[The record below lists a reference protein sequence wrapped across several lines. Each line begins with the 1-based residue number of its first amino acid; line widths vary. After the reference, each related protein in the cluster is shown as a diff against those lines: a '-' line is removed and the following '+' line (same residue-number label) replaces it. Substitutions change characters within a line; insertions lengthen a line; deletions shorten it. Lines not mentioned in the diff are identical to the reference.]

1 METLVKDL
9 SAIASRVA
17 TLAKAKGADDAE
29 ALIRDGRELTA
40 KIRLGEPELV
50 QEAGSRAIGLRVFSE
65 RRSAVTYTSDM
76 RPDAL
81 ERWVEETVALARLS
95 EPDELNTLPNSG
107 FAKDIPDLDLYDANC
122 ESMDAGQ
129 ALALAVAGEKAA
141 MGSDERITNSNGATW
156 SRVLGGVA
164 FANSEGFVGGYRG
177 SYVSFA
183 VEAVCDEPDGKKRN
197 GSWWTA
203 DRYLDRL
210 DDPETV
216 GLEAARR
223 TLLQL
228 GAKKIDTGERVIII
242 DPEVGRSLVSTLFGV
257 ANGSSFYRKSTYL
270 LDREGTEVASK
281 LVTIEDDPLIARAP
295 GSKPFDGDGL
305 PTRKNCI
312 VSNGVL
318 ETILCDTYTARK
330 LGRSSTGSAS
340 RGVGGSPGPST
351 SNLFMK
357 AGTSKP
363 EEILRASE
371 GAFYVTSMMGFGFNA
386 LTGDFSRGAAGFL
399 IEDGKLGRPVSEVTI
414 SANFDDMLRGIDMVG
429 SDLKFRSSISCP
441 TFRIKSMTVAG
452 N

>member
-1 METLVKDL
+1 
-9 SAIASRVA
+9 
-17 TLAKAKGADDAE
+17 
-29 ALIRDGRELTA
+29 
-40 KIRLGEPELV
+40 
-50 QEAGSRAIGLRVFSE
+50 
-65 RRSAVTYTSDM
+65 
-76 RPDAL
+76 
-81 ERWVEETVALARLS
+81 
-95 EPDELNTLPNSG
+95 
-107 FAKDIPDLDLYDANC
+107 
-122 ESMDAGQ
+122 MDAAG
-129 ALALAVAGEKAA
+129 ALKLAVAGEKAA
-141 MGSDERITNSNGATW
+141 LDSDERITNSQGATW

-164 FANSEGFVGGYRG
+164 FANSAGFVGGYRG
-177 SYVSFA
+177 SYVSFS
-183 VEAVCDEPDGKKRN
+183 VQPVCDEPDGKKRN

-203 DRYLDRL
+203 DRYLGKL
-210 DDPETV
+210 DSPESV
-216 GLEAARR
+216 GLEAAKR
-223 TLLQL
+223 TLRQL
-228 GAKKIDTGERVIII
+228 GAKKIETGERAVII

-281 LVTIEDDPLIARAP
+281 LVTIEDDPLIPRAP

-305 PTRKNCI
+305 ATRKNCI
-312 VSNGVL
+312 VSDGVL
-318 ETILCDTYTARK
+318 KTILCDTYTARK

-357 AGTSKP
+357 AGDTSP
-363 EEILRASE
+363 EAILEASE

-386 LTGDFSRGAAGFL
+386 ITGDFSRGASGFL

-452 N
+452 S